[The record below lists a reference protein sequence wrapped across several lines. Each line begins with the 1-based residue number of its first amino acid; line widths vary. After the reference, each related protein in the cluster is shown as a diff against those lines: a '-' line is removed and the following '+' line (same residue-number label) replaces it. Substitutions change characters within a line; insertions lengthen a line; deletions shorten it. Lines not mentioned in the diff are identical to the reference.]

1 MATLTTLAQYHMDYG
16 DHMDS
21 GWGWGMFAAL
31 VLVALAVVALVVWF
45 VRSGSASHAQTA
57 HPAGG
62 VATETPMQIL
72 DRRLAQ
78 GEISPEEY
86 KERAAILDG
95 R

>member
-1 MATLTTLAQYHMDYG
+1 MLVTLAQYHMDYG
-16 DHMDS
+16 DHMDG
-21 GWGWGMFAAL
+21 GWGSGMFAAL
-31 VLVALAVVALVVWF
+31 LLVALAVVAFVVWF
-45 VRSGSASHAQTA
+45 VRSSSGAHAQA
-57 HPAGG
+57 PHAAGG

-86 KERAAILDG
+86 KERAAILGG